1 MATIPT
7 GDNKLPTPQP
17 LRPANP
23 AKRLVIEETI
33 REYLSMDIIEKCT
46 SPTAAAIVV
55 VKQNGKNRF

>member
-1 MATIPT
+1 LAYIPT
-7 GDNKLPTPQP
+7 GDNPLPTPQP

-23 AKRLVIEETI
+23 EKRKIIEEAI
-33 REYLSMDIIEKCT
+33 KQYLDMDLIEPCK